1 MAHSVFIALHA
12 AAGVIALV
20 AGTVALLRA
29 GRFFDT
35 YLVSLTATTVFLA
48 LAVAVEWT
56 VLPSGGRVLLSA
68 FVVLA
73 VVLVVRGV
81 LARRM
86 RRAGQLSSPA
96 YVEHV
101 GFTLVAL
108 LDAFVV
114 IAVLNAG
121 APVWLV
127 VASGVVL
134 AVAGHF
140 VLRWAKRVLSEKPPA
155 EVGL

>member
-1 MAHSVFIALHA
+1 MHSLLIALHA
-12 AAGVIALV
+12 GTGVLALLAGA
-20 AGTVALLRA
+20 VALFRR
-29 GRFFDT
+29 GRLFGT
-35 YLVSLTATTVFLA
+35 YLVSLTATTLFLA
-48 LAVAVEWT
+48 LAVAAEWS
-56 VLPSGGRVLLSA
+56 VLDTGSRVLFTA
-68 FVVLA
+68 FTLLA
-73 VVLVVRGV
+73 AVMVARGV

-86 RRAGQLSSPA
+86 LPGGRPSPA
-96 YVEHV
+96 YLEHI

-134 AVAGHF
+134 AIAGHF
-140 VLRWAKRVLSEKPPA
+140 ALGAAKRALAGERVP
-155 EVGL
+155 V